1 MSAVTMLSAEIHGFV
16 PALYYSA
23 GNYTTLGS
31 VRRLA
36 VTEIGGQTQRIE
48 ARVTSLKPVTWC
60 SPGGDAHPRYRLSA
74 AACCSSL
81 KKPSWVTG
89 VLRLLGLG
97 SIFSCNLQC

>member
-36 VTEIGGQTQRIE
+36 VTEISGQTQRIE
-48 ARVTSLKPVTWC
+48 ALVHQLEAGDMVQPRWGCTSEI
-60 SPGGDAHPRYRLSA
+60 SA
-74 AACCSSL
+74 FSC
-81 KKPSWVTG
+81 
-89 VLRLLGLG
+89 RLLQQLEKAVVGHG
-97 SIFSCNLQC
+97 RAATFGAWIHLQL